1 MMLFLSTPTL
11 YFYEDGLLRF
21 NLKVAAFILRFSLLR
36 PLQQEE
42 MRRFQLSCAEKQEAS
57 ISPPL
62 RIMAGVFGLLLFTHA
77 FSQKV

>member
-11 YFYEDGLLRF
+11 YFSEDGLLRF

-42 MRRFQLSCAEKQEAS
+42 MRRFQLSCAEKQAS
-57 ISPPL
+57 ISPP
-62 RIMAGVFGLLLFTHA
+62 T
-77 FSQKV
+77 